1 MSQRIV
7 STSRVID
14 ATPEAIFT
22 VLTDPT
28 KHPIIDGS
36 GYLESAKD
44 NPDRLTLGAKF
55 SMNMKM
61 GVHYTTKNVVSV
73 FEENRAIAWHHFAQ
87 FVWRYDLEPV
97 EGGTRVTESFD
108 YSKPWGLF
116 LNLTKMPEANRE
128 GMVKSLENL
137 EQYVTTGSV
146 G

>member
-108 YSKPWGLF
+108 FSKPWGLF

>member
-73 FEENRAIAWHHFAQ
+73 FEGNRAIAWHHFAQ

-97 EGGTRVTESFD
+97 EGGTRVTEIFD

>member
-36 GYLESAKD
+36 GHLESAKD

-108 YSKPWGLF
+108 FSKPWGLF